1 MTAPTATPA
10 GRVTRPLRVLWG
22 ANGVVGRC
30 FEPLKLWQAAAEN
43 VSGRAVD
50 SGHYIAEEVPEVV
63 LAEAA
68 AFFNQD
74 Q

>member
-1 MTAPTATPA
+1 MTQ
-10 GRVTRPLRVLWG
+10 PLRVLWG

-30 FEPLKLWQAAAEN
+30 FEPLPLWQAVAEQ

-50 SGHYIAEEVPEVV
+50 SGHYIAEQAPAEV

-68 AFFNQD
+68 EFFGD
-74 Q
+74 K